1 MTITSTISPAPTQ
14 LAALL
19 GALNAELN
27 AQSMGAVLQVLQ
39 GANLSMPRL
48 VALFY
53 LRRKG
58 PATISELREHLNL
71 ALGTTS
77 QAVDQLVQAGLA
89 ERREDARDRR
99 HKLVTITPAGAEIVA
114 RVRQIRQEEV
124 ARRLAELPPEI
135 VARLCDALA
144 DVAAALPID
153 PSAARP

>member
-1 MTITSTISPAPTQ
+1 VTLTPTTVSTPTQ

-27 AQSMGAVLQVLQ
+27 GQSMGAVLQVLQ

-58 PATISELREHLNL
+58 AATISELREHLNL
-71 ALGTTS
+71 ALGSTS

-114 RVRQIRQEEV
+114 RVRQIRQDEV
-124 ARRLAELPPEI
+124 TRRLAELPPELL
-135 VARLCDALA
+135 ARLCDALA
-144 DVAAALPID
+144 ELAEALPIA